1 MNPAKTPTQLRLTQD
16 LLERADA
23 LIEVMAADPEV
34 RALGMPTRT
43 AVLRL
48 AIARGLRDLERQYQR
63 PTPAYASVPH
73 RTTTPHDATPLPS
86 REGTLSHGYAGRA
99 AAGPHTP
106 TTEGRPHVQQHHR
119 RGSRGMRRLD
129 GVEPLA
135 RLVHADQA
143 TAGSGDVPGDPRV

>member
-48 AIARGLRDLERQYQR
+48 ALGHR
-63 PTPAYASVPH
+63 P
-73 RTTTPHDATPLPS
+73 RL
-86 REGTLSHGYAGRA
+86 
-99 AAGPHTP
+99 AGPGTP
-106 TTEGRPHVQQHHR
+106 VPAARADLRVGTPVLHHA
-119 RGSRGMRRLD
+119 
-129 GVEPLA
+129 P
-135 RLVHADQA
+135 
-143 TAGSGDVPGDPRV
+143 

>member
-1 MNPAKTPTQLRLTQD
+1 MNPIKTPTQLRLTQD

-63 PTPAYASVPH
+63 PTPADASAP
-73 RTTTPHDATPLPS
+73 RSATAPHDATARS
-86 REGTLSHGYAGRA
+86 REGTLSHVSAPA
-99 AAGPHTP
+99 PK
-106 TTEGRPHVQQHHR
+106 
-119 RGSRGMRRLD
+119 GS
-129 GVEPLA
+129 
-135 RLVHADQA
+135 
-143 TAGSGDVPGDPRV
+143 

>member
-1 MNPAKTPTQLRLTQD
+1 MKPTKTPTQLRLTQD

-63 PTPAYASVPH
+63 PTPAYASTPGAA
-73 RTTTPHDATPLPS
+73 TTPHDATLRS
-86 REGTLSHGYAGRA
+86 REGTLSHVYAGR
-99 AAGPHTP
+99 
-106 TTEGRPHVQQHHR
+106 
-119 RGSRGMRRLD
+119 D
-129 GVEPLA
+129 GEDQEPVA
-135 RLVHADQA
+135 PRN
-143 TAGSGDVPGDPRV
+143 GSGVSAPAPKGP

>member
-63 PTPAYASVPH
+63 PTPAYASAPH
-73 RTTTPHDATPLPS
+73 LTTTPHDATPPRARGRS
-86 REGTLSHGYAGRA
+86 PTCMRGVTARTRNQARRGT
-99 AAGPHTP
+99 GPACR
-106 TTEGRPHVQQHHR
+106 RPHRKDCEAQGPIAPQ
-119 RGSRGMRRLD
+119 SCD
-129 GVEPLA
+129 
-135 RLVHADQA
+135 
-143 TAGSGDVPGDPRV
+143 

>member
-1 MNPAKTPTQLRLTQD
+1 MSPAKTPTQLRLTQD

-63 PTPAYASVPH
+63 PTPTYVSAPRPA
-73 RTTTPHDATPLPS
+73 TIPHDAS
-86 REGTLSHGYAGRA
+86 ARSAEGTLSHVYAGSNGENHETASPQDRHSVSA
-99 AAGPHTP
+99 PTSKTP
-106 TTEGRPHVQQHHR
+106 
-119 RGSRGMRRLD
+119 
-129 GVEPLA
+129 
-135 RLVHADQA
+135 
-143 TAGSGDVPGDPRV
+143 